1 MTSRRINQRN
11 IDLNNPSTV
20 STEADSSFRS
30 QIGPILLLASIFL
43 LNFMGRIIIAPL
55 LPAIEKD
62 LSLSHVQAGSLILIT
77 TAGYF
82 VTVMGSGFLSSIVT
96 HRNTIL
102 FSAFAGALALIGI
115 SFSHSLLGLRGSLL
129 LLGLATGFYLPS
141 GIATLTSL
149 VPAKHWGKALS
160 IHELAPNLGF
170 VAAPLI
176 SEALLH
182 WLSWRSVLGVL
193 GLSSAL
199 CGWVFWRFGQGGKFQ
214 GQVPNL
220 SSYRNLLS
228 QSSFW
233 IMAILFALGMAGSFG
248 IYTMLPLY
256 LTAAQGM
263 DRPFANTLIGLSRVS
278 GLFTTLM
285 AGWATDRFGSRR
297 TLLLVLLLTGL
308 TTLLMGMATGAWLML
323 LVFVQPMLAVCF
335 FPAGFAAI
343 SRIGSAESRSLA
355 VSVAVPLGFLFAGG
369 ALPVAIGILGD
380 AGRFAVGIAGTG
392 LVIFSGAF
400 LSRLL
405 RLGQK

>member
-1 MTSRRINQRN
+1 MTPEEH
-11 IDLNNPSTV
+11 NPS
-20 STEADSSFRS
+20 FGS
-30 QIGPILLLASIFL
+30 QIGPILLLASIFF
-43 LNFMGRIIIAPL
+43 LNFIGRIVIAPL
-55 LPAIEKD
+55 LPAIEAD
-62 LSLSHVQAGSLILIT
+62 LSISHVQAGSLILIT

-82 VTVMGSGFLSSIVT
+82 VTVMGSGLVSSRTT
-96 HRNTIL
+96 HRNTII
-102 FSAFAGALALIGI
+102 FSAFTAAITLVGVSLSN
-115 SFSHSLLGLRGSLL
+115 SFSSLRGSLL

-149 VPAKHWGKALS
+149 APAKHWGKALA

-182 WLSWRSVLGVL
+182 WFSWRGVL
-193 GLSSAL
+193 GFLGVSSAL
-199 CGWVFWRFGQGGKFQ
+199 CGLAFWRFGRGGKFR

-220 SSYRNLLS
+220 SSYRNLFG

-233 IMAILFALGMAGSFG
+233 IMAILFGLGMGGSFG

-256 LTAAQGM
+256 LTAEQGM

-278 GLFTTLM
+278 GLFTSLLS
-285 AGWATDRFGSRR
+285 GWATDRFGPRR
-297 TLLLVLLLTGL
+297 TLLLVLFLTGL
-308 TTLLMGMATGAWLML
+308 TTMLMGLASGAWLIL

-335 FPAGFAAI
+335 FPAGFAAL
-343 SRIGSAESRSLA
+343 SLLGSSEIRSFG

-369 ALPVAIGILGD
+369 ALPIGIGILGD
-380 AGRFAVGIAGTG
+380 AGRFALGIGGAGALILLGG
-392 LVIFSGAF
+392 L

-405 RLGQK
+405 RLR

>member
-11 IDLNNPSTV
+11 IDLNNPSTF

-30 QIGPILLLASIFL
+30 QIGPILVLASIFF
-43 LNFMGRIIIAPL
+43 LNITGRIIIAPL

-62 LSLSHVQAGSLILIT
+62 LSLSHVQSGFLILVT

-82 VTVMGSGFLSSIVT
+82 VTVMGSGFLSSRVT

-102 FSAFAGALALIGI
+102 FSAFAAALALMGVSI
-115 SFSHSLLGLRGSLL
+115 SHSLSSLQGSLL
-129 LLGLATGFYLPS
+129 LLGLSTGFYLPS

-149 VPAKHWGKALS
+149 VPAKHWGKALA

-176 SEALLH
+176 SEALLQ
-182 WLSWRSVLGVL
+182 WFSWRSVLGFL
-193 GLSSAL
+193 GLCSAL
-199 CGWVFWRFGQGGKFQ
+199 CGWVFWRFGQGGAFQ

-220 SSYRNLLS
+220 ASYRKLFL
-228 QSSFW
+228 QPSFW
-233 IMAILFALGMAGSFG
+233 IMVILFGLGMGASFG
-248 IYTMLPLY
+248 IFTMLPLY

-263 DRPFANTLIGLSRVS
+263 DRPLANTLIGLSRIS

-285 AGWATDRFGSRR
+285 AGWATDRFGPRR

-308 TTLLMGMATGAWLML
+308 ATLLMGFSSGAWLIL
-323 LVFVQPMLAVCF
+323 LVFVQPMLAPCF

-343 SRIGSAESRSLA
+343 SRLGSAESRSLG

-369 ALPVAIGILGD
+369 LLPVGIGILGD
-380 AGRFAVGIAGTG
+380 AGLFAAGFAGAG
-392 LVIFSGAF
+392 LLILSGS
-400 LSRLL
+400 LLPRLL
-405 RLGQK
+405 KLR